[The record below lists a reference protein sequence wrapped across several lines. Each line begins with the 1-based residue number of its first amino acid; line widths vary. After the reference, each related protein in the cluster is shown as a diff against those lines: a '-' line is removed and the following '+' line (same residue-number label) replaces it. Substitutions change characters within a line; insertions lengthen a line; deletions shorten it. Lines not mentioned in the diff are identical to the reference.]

1 MNKSHRSAL
10 ISFFAVAG
18 VVAIGAQQAQQAPAG
33 QAGAPQPT
41 GRGRGAPTAPPPIN
55 WPSPPLPDSPMV
67 YETAL
72 VRPIRIEATKG
83 LNQPWS
89 MAFLPDGAILVTER
103 PGRLRIVRN
112 GVLDP
117 TPVAGLPDDIQAQG
131 LAGLMDVQLHP
142 KFAENKLVY
151 ITYHKKPVPAPGATP
166 PAAGGRG
173 GGPAGV
179 ITLARARWDGTK
191 LVDLKDLFSA
201 IPSGNASRIIFGRD
215 GMIYMSVGFGDP
227 PQANYG
233 NPDPEHQPPQD
244 PMTLAG
250 KTLRLKDDGTVPSD
264 NPFVGRSGYRPE
276 IYTMGHRNILGLA
289 VNPVTGAVWSVEN
302 GPNGGDEVNELG
314 PGKNYGWPILGN
326 GRFYLGPRV
335 SVDPYRNGME
345 PPLVYWVP
353 AIAPSGLTFY
363 TGDKFPQWKNNLFV
377 GGMRQGEVPRS
388 GHLERLDFN
397 EKWEE
402 LHRESML
409 RELQNRVRDVR
420 QGPDGLLYV
429 LTAENDGALLK
440 IEPGTSASTR

>member
-1 MNKSHRSAL
+1 
-10 ISFFAVAG
+10 
-18 VVAIGAQQAQQAPAG
+18 
-33 QAGAPQPT
+33 
-41 GRGRGAPTAPPPIN
+41 
-55 WPSPPLPDSPMV
+55 MV

-72 VRPIRIEATKG
+72 VRPIRIVATKG

-112 GVLDP
+112 GALDP
-117 TPVAGLPDDIQAQG
+117 TPVAGIPEDIQAQT

-151 ITYHKKPVPAPGATP
+151 ITYHKKPAPAPGATP
-166 PAAGGRG
+166 PPAGGRG

-179 ITLARARWDGTK
+179 ITLARARWDGAK
-191 LVDLKDLFSA
+191 LVDVKDLFSA

-215 GMIYMSVGFGDP
+215 GMIYMSVGYGDP

-233 NPDPEHQPPQD
+233 NPDAEHMPPQD
-244 PMTLAG
+244 PMSLAG

-264 NPFVGRSGYRPE
+264 NPFVGRAGYRPE

-289 VNPVTGAVWSVEN
+289 VNPVTGSVWSVEN
-302 GPNGGDEVNELG
+302 GPNGGDEVNELA
-314 PGKNYGWPILGN
+314 PGKNYGWPVVGN

-335 SVDPYRNGME
+335 SVNPYRDGME
-345 PPLVYWVP
+345 PPVVYWVP

-388 GHLERLDFN
+388 GHLERVDFN

-440 IEPGTSASTR
+440 IEPGAASPAK

>member
-1 MNKSHRSAL
+1 
-10 ISFFAVAG
+10 
-18 VVAIGAQQAQQAPAG
+18 
-33 QAGAPQPT
+33 
-41 GRGRGAPTAPPPIN
+41 
-55 WPSPPLPDSPMV
+55 V

-72 VRPIRIEATKG
+72 VRPIRIVATKG
-83 LNQPWS
+83 FNQPWS

-117 TPVAGLPDDIQAQG
+117 TPVAGIPDDIQAQG

-151 ITYHKKPVPAPGATP
+151 ITYHKKPAPAPGATP
-166 PAAGGRG
+166 PPAGGRG

-201 IPSGNASRIIFGRD
+201 IPSGNASRIMFGRD
-215 GMIYMSVGFGDP
+215 GMIYMSVGYGDP

-233 NPDPEHQPPQD
+233 NPDADHMPPQD
-244 PMTLAG
+244 PMNLAG

-264 NPFVGRSGYRPE
+264 NPFVGRAGYRPE
-276 IYTMGHRNILGLA
+276 LYTMGHRNILGLA
-289 VNPVTGAVWSVEN
+289 VNPVTGSVWSVEN
-302 GPNGGDEVNELG
+302 GPNGGDEVNELAA
-314 PGKNYGWPILGN
+314 GKNYGWPVVGN

-335 SVDPYRNGME
+335 SVNPYRDGME
-345 PPLVYWVP
+345 PPVVYWVP

-388 GHLERLDFN
+388 GHLERVDFN

-429 LTAENDGALLK
+429 LTAENDGALLR
-440 IEPGTSASTR
+440 IEPGVASPTK